1 MIYRCNVCN
10 SFEYDSNEG
19 KEEQSIP
26 KGAEPY
32 DLPDTWV
39 CPICGSDRSHLQPV
53 IEKEKEM
60 HAGFTCPVCGTTS
73 QVGTPPALPNKVTE
87 ALLNQMEA
95 RTFVEEYLAD
105 IHQMAETGKSVIE
118 PMRTTKQVINWDEL
132 LICGAQIARI
142 PVNADVPVV
151 TRTVI
156 GPRAAHPMVID
167 TPVYVTHMS
176 FGALSK
182 ETKIALAS
190 GSAQVRT
197 AIGSGEGGVIPEERA
212 HAYRYIFEYV
222 PNRYSVTA
230 EMLRSVDAIEI
241 KLGQSAEPGLGA
253 RLPGEKVTPEIAAVR
268 GYPIGIDIISPAG
281 FNDIRTRDDLK
292 AKVTWLREI
301 SGGRPVGVKIA
312 AGHIEADLEAIVH
325 AGADF
330 VTIDGRPGGTGAAP
344 KFIKASTSIPTI
356 FALYR
361 ARDQLD
367 QLGATGTSLIITG
380 GLRVSSDIAK
390 ALALGADAVALG
402 TAALMACGCQ
412 QHRICSSGQCPEGV
426 TTQDEVLRTRMKS
439 EVGAGRLANF
449 LSVITAELKDFARL
463 TGHTDVHELSRDDLV
478 TTSATVAAF
487 TDLRH
492 V

>member
-19 KEEQSIP
+19 EEENNIP

-32 DLPDTWV
+32 DLPDTWI

-53 IEKEKEM
+53 IEKRKEI
-60 HAGFTCPVCGTTS
+60 HTGFTCPVCGTTS
-73 QVGTPPALPNKVTE
+73 QVATPPALPNRVTE
-87 ALLNQMEA
+87 ALLNRMEA
-95 RTFVEEYLAD
+95 PLFVEEYLAD
-105 IHQMAETGKSVIE
+105 IHQMAETGRSVIE
-118 PMRTTKQVINWDEL
+118 PMRTTKQVITWDEL

-142 PVNADVPVV
+142 PINADVPVL

-156 GPRAAHPMVID
+156 GPRAAQPLVID

-182 ETKIALAS
+182 ETKIALAR
-190 GSAQVRT
+190 GSARVRT
-197 AIGSGEGGVIPEERA
+197 AIGSGEGGVLPEEQA

-222 PNRYSVTA
+222 PNQYSLTA

-268 GYPIGIDIISPAG
+268 GYPAGVDIISPAR
-281 FNDIRTRDDLK
+281 FTDIRTRDDLK

-312 AGHIEADLEAIVH
+312 AGHIEADLEAIVS

-344 KFIKASTSIPTI
+344 KIIKASTSVPTI

-361 ARDQLD
+361 ARETLD
-367 QLGATGTSLIITG
+367 RLGATGTSLVITG

-402 TAALMACGCQ
+402 TAALMACGCH
-412 QHRICSSGQCPEGV
+412 QHRICSTGRCPEGL
-426 TTQDEVLRTRMKS
+426 TTQDMDLRTRMNS
-439 EVGAGRLANF
+439 EVGADRLANF
-449 LSVITAELKDFARL
+449 LNVTTAELEDFTRL
-463 TGHTDVHELSRDDLV
+463 TGHTDVHDLNRDDLV
-478 TTSATVAAF
+478 TTSATIAAF